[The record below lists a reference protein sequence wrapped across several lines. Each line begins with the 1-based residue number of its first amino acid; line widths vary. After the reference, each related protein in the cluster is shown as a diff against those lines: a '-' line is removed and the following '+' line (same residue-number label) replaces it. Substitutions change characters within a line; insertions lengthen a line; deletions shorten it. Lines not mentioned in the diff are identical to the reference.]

1 MKDIKA
7 VFCGLTQS
15 EAVELKVLNDKF
27 CQGAAAFV
35 LTPEIEASP
44 EYKRMN
50 ELVLKKMAYLRMK
63 YN

>member
-1 MKDIKA
+1 MNGTIDT
-7 VFCGLTQS
+7 FCGLTQS
-15 EAVELKVLNDKF
+15 EAVKLKVLNDKF

-50 ELVLKKMAYLRMK
+50 ELTLKKMKWYQSRL
-63 YN
+63 N